1 MSFTKIKTQNNFFFN
16 FNFEFFNTHISHL
29 AQHSTINMTLKWNH
43 KNIYNKIIVFV
54 EFWWLP
60 NLLFGS
66 FDCDYT
72 LIPPKMPF
80 GDVFKDNVTLYSH
93 NIVSASAFYSSFFL
107 FGKFDFHLH
116 YSILPMYTSSFLI
129 IGFSLMLIIFTI
141 RWRFLAF
148 DFILHC
154 LIIISF
160 NFHVFIFRCP
170 CHWNLLCIHCNSF

>member
-141 RWRFLAF
+141 R
-148 DFILHC
+148 
-154 LIIISF
+154 
-160 NFHVFIFRCP
+160 
-170 CHWNLLCIHCNSF
+170 